1 MKKNTNILAIETST
15 EACSVAL
22 LTDKDQLFSEF
33 ALTPR
38 QHTQYLPRMMDS
50 VLVQAGLF
58 KKDLTHIAYASGP
71 GAFTGV
77 RIAASTAQGI
87 SIGLNIPL
95 VAISTLAILAQ
106 HCHNLHHSKRIMA
119 ALDARMGEAY
129 VGHYQLDNASGLVEL
144 NGRESLIKLDQLVA
158 PEGYFLAGSG
168 FMACREA
175 GYPVTANETIDEEL
189 LPHASALVQLAQQ
202 AVTQGRT
209 LSADQIQINYIRN
222 KVAEKKQVSSI

>member
-1 MKKNTNILAIETST
+1 MKSPNILAIETST

-22 LTDKDQLFSEF
+22 LTHRGLLFSEY

-38 QHTQYLPRMMDS
+38 QHTQFLPRMMDA

-87 SIGLNIPL
+87 SIGLDIPL
-95 VAISTLAILAQ
+95 VAISTLAVLAQ
-106 HCHNLHHSKRIMA
+106 HCYNTHHSKQILA

-129 VGHYQLDNASGLVEL
+129 VGQYQLNSASGLVEL
-144 NGRESLIKLDQLVA
+144 NGVESLIRLDELVA
-158 PEGYFLAGSG
+158 PAGYFLAGSG
-168 FMACREA
+168 FKACREA
-175 GYPVTANETIDEEL
+175 GFPFAASETLDEEL
-189 LPHASALVQLAQQ
+189 LPQASALAQLAEQ
-202 AVTQGRT
+202 AVRQGQT
-209 LSADQIQINYIRN
+209 LNADQIQINYIRN
-222 KVAEKKQVSSI
+222 KVADKKQVSRV